1 MHRHASLKRRMRLAR
16 QNSENVLSASEAIGD
31 CRRDVLMQCEE
42 RSRDIDR
49 RVAQNARSALVKRSM
64 LLI

>member
-16 QNSENVLSASEAIGD
+16 QISEKALSAVKTIGD
-31 CRRDVLMQCEE
+31 CRRDMLMQCEE

-49 RVAQNARSALVKRSM
+49 RLARNARTTRVKRSM